1 MSQGRENS
9 LDQRPGYAVKRL
21 QLAIRTSVDD
31 DLASMR
37 LSMAQFAALR
47 VLADSGPVTAAELAR
62 QCFITR
68 QSMQDVLKSL
78 RARYLVET
86 VESTSGGRTQKIAI
100 MPDGKELAERAI
112 VKVEAVDRRML
123 RGLTPREQ
131 VQFVSWLNT
140 CAGNLKAAM
149 DHHDDQ

>member
-1 MSQGRENS
+1 MSQARENS

-21 QLAIRTSVDD
+21 QLAIRNSVDD

-62 QCFITR
+62 QCFVTR
-68 QSMQDVLKSL
+68 QSMQDVLNSL

-86 VESTSGGRTQKIAI
+86 VETASGGRTQKIAI
-100 MPDGKELAERAI
+100 MPAGKELMEQAI

-123 RGLTPREQ
+123 RGLTPRQQ

-140 CAGNLKAAM
+140 CAGNLTAAM
-149 DHHDDQ
+149 DRHDDQ